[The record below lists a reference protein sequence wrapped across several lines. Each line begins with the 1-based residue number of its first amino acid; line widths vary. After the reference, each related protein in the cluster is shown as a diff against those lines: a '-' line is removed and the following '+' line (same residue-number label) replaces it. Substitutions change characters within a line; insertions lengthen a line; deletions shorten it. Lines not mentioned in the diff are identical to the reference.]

1 MATNGKRI
9 GILGGGIAGLASAH
23 YLLKRGYTP
32 VVFESTDRLGGL
44 GTHFEHRD
52 TTLDRY
58 YHVILDSDA
67 ELCGLLADLG
77 IADRL
82 VWAETG
88 MGFHLGGKLYGF
100 NSAMDLL
107 RFRALSFPDRI
118 RTGLGAAYITKVKR
132 KGLDLDDVQ
141 AGEWLRRI
149 FGRSVFERIWMPL
162 LRAKFGDHVDTVP
175 AYWVWNTL
183 NREKNGDQEVKGY
196 LKHGYRGLAE
206 TLRDAIVARGG
217 EVRLESQVAAVE
229 SNGAEVRVDVAGRD
243 ERFAAVVSTFP
254 LPLLK
259 RVARGA
265 LATSVPLPDLKYQG
279 CVNAVVV
286 SRQRLERFYWTIVVD
301 PKFPFQGV
309 VETTHVIPS
318 EWIGGRHLVYTM
330 NYCDA
335 DSEPYRRPDDLVKRQ
350 ALEGLAAIYPK
361 FRAED
366 VEDVYVF
373 RAPYV
378 EPVWSVGYLRKRP
391 APRIAD
397 SRVYVSTTAQAY
409 PRVTAWNTSVGLARE
424 TVDALVGDLG

>member
-9 GILGGGIAGLASAH
+9 GILGGGIAGLTSAY
-23 YLLKRGYTP
+23 YLQKHGHTP
-32 VVFESTDRLGGL
+32 VILEGSDRLGGI
-44 GTHFEHRD
+44 GTHFEHRG
-52 TTLDRY
+52 TTLDRF

-67 ELCGLLADLG
+67 DLCGLLAELG
-77 IADRL
+77 ISDRL

-88 MGFHLGGKLYGF
+88 MGFHLGGTLYGF
-100 NSAMDLL
+100 NSPADLL
-107 RFRALSFPDRI
+107 RFRALSMADRI
-118 RTGLGAAYITKVKR
+118 RTGLGAAYITKLKR
-132 KGLDLDDVQ
+132 HALDLDDVQ
-141 AGEWLRRI
+141 AGEWLRSI
-149 FGRSVFERIWMPL
+149 FGRSVFDRIWMPL

-196 LKHGYRGLAE
+196 MRGGYRGLTE
-206 TLRDAIVARGG
+206 TLRDVVLAQGG
-217 EVRLESQVAAVE
+217 EIRLDSTVAAVG
-229 SNGAEVRVDVAGRD
+229 SNGRVVHVDVAGKAED
-243 ERFAAVVSTFP
+243 FDAVVSTLP
-254 LPLLK
+254 LPLLS

-265 LATSVPLPDLKYQG
+265 LASQVPLPDLKYQG
-279 CVNAVVV
+279 CVNALVVLK
-286 SRQRLERFYWTIVVD
+286 QQLERFYWTIVVD
-301 PKFPFQGV
+301 PRFAFQGV

-335 DSEPYRRPDDLVKRQ
+335 GSETYQRPDDLVKKQ

-361 FRAED
+361 FRTED
-366 VEDVYVF
+366 VEEVYVF
-373 RAPYV
+373 RAPHV

-391 APRIAD
+391 LPRVGD